1 MNLFQLLN
9 TARGDH
15 NSELFVKD
23 ELAAQRL
30 QAVALVKIASIL
42 EDINAHLSVLAKDVE
57 SRRNARE
64 SFIP

>member
-9 TARGDH
+9 TARSDH

-42 EDINAHLSVLAKDVE
+42 EDINDNLSVLAKDVE
-57 SRRNARE
+57 SRRDAIE
-64 SFIP
+64 YFIT